1 MKDFDVQRK
10 PFVVPVDD
18 GKLIEEHF
26 GLASIDSDLSLAH
39 MIAPAGWG
47 EPFQTPEFEE
57 YTYIIRGKKKIEV
70 GEEVVDSFTWGIH
83 SHQKRCEGS
92 LQQSVRTALRV
103 SRHLHTS
110 FQNRN
115 GAQGRR
121 IA

>member
-26 GLASIDSDLSLAH
+26 GMASIESKLSLAH

-57 YTYIIRGKKKIEV
+57 YTYIIKGKKKIEV
-70 GEEVVDSFTWGIH
+70 GDEVVILTPGESIRIKKGVRVRYSNPFEEP
-83 SHQKRCEGS
+83 CEYLAICS
-92 LQQSVRTALRV
+92 PP
-103 SRHLHTS
+103 
-110 FQNRN
+110 FQIEK
-115 GAQGRR
+115 AQREEE
-121 IA
+121 

>member
-26 GLASIDSDLSLAH
+26 GLASIDSNLSLAH

-57 YTYIIRGKKKIEV
+57 YTYIIKGKKKIEV
-70 GEEVVDSFTWGIH
+70 GDEVVVLSPGESIRIKKGIRVRY
-83 SHQKRCEGS
+83 SNPFEEPCEY
-92 LQQSVRTALRV
+92 LAICTPP
-103 SRHLHTS
+103 
-110 FQNRN
+110 FQFEKANREEE
-115 GAQGRR
+115 
-121 IA
+121 

>member
-26 GLASIDSDLSLAH
+26 GLASIDSNLSLAH

-57 YTYIIRGKKKIEV
+57 YTYVIRGKKKIEV
-70 GEEVVDSFTWGIH
+70 GDEVVILSSGESIRIKKGIRVRY
-83 SHQKRCEGS
+83 SNPFEEPCEY
-92 LQQSVRTALRV
+92 LAICTPP
-103 SRHLHTS
+103 
-110 FQNRN
+110 FQIDKAHREEE
-115 GAQGRR
+115 
-121 IA
+121 

>member
-26 GLASIDSDLSLAH
+26 GLASIKSDLSLAH

-57 YTYIIRGKKKIEV
+57 YTFIIKGKKKIEV
-70 GEEVVDSFTWGIH
+70 GDEVVVLSPGESIRIKKGIRVRY
-83 SHQKRCEGS
+83 SNPFEEPCEY
-92 LQQSVRTALRV
+92 LAICTPP
-103 SRHLHTS
+103 
-110 FQNRN
+110 FQFEKANREEE
-115 GAQGRR
+115 
-121 IA
+121 

>member
-57 YTYIIRGKKKIEV
+57 YTYIIKGKKKIEV
-70 GEEVVDSFTWGIH
+70 GEEVIVLSPGESIRIKKGVRVRYSNPFEEP
-83 SHQKRCEGS
+83 CEY
-92 LQQSVRTALRV
+92 LAICTPPFKIETAHREEE
-103 SRHLHTS
+103 
-110 FQNRN
+110 
-115 GAQGRR
+115 
-121 IA
+121 

>member
-26 GLASIDSDLSLAH
+26 GLASIDSNLSLAH

-57 YTYIIRGKKKIEV
+57 YTYTIKGKKKIEV
-70 GEEVVDSFTWGIH
+70 GDEVVVLSPGESIRIKKGIRVRY
-83 SHQKRCEGS
+83 SNPFEEPCEY
-92 LQQSVRTALRV
+92 LAICTPP
-103 SRHLHTS
+103 
-110 FQNRN
+110 FQFEKANREEE
-115 GAQGRR
+115 
-121 IA
+121 